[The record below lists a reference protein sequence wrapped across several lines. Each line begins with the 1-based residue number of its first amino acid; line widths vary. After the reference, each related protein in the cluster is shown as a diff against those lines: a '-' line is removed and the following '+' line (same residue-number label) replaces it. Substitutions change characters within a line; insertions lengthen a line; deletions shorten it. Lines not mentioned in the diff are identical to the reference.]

1 MKTPRLLSLTLSCL
15 CSSGFFLTPWVHAQA
30 PAAQTAHIDP
40 VAMAPHVY
48 KVIFENETVRVLEAT
63 DKPGDKAEMH
73 SHPDTL
79 MYVLAPFKRKLT
91 LGSGR
96 VVNVEQKPG
105 DVRWMPAQ
113 SHSGENTG
121 DTETRALFIEFKT
134 DSNTAAKP
142 ASPAVLAK

>member
-1 MKTPRLLSLTLSCL
+1 MKSPRLLSLTISCIGTA
-15 CSSGFFLTPWVHAQA
+15 GFAWTTAADAQA
-30 PAAQTAHIDP
+30 SAAHVDP

-48 KVIFENETVRVLEAT
+48 KVVFENDKVRVLEAT

-91 LGSGR
+91 LANGR
-96 VVNVEQKPG
+96 VVNVEQKSG
-105 DVRWMPAQ
+105 DIRWMPAQ

-134 DSNTAAKP
+134 DSKAEVKP
-142 ASPAVLAK
+142 ASPGATAK

>member
-1 MKTPRLLSLTLSCL
+1 MKTPRLWSLTLSCI
-15 CSSGFFLTPWVHAQA
+15 CSSGFAVTAAVHAEA
-30 PAAQTAHIDP
+30 PAANAVHVDP

-48 KVIFENETVRVLEAT
+48 KVVFENEKVRVLEAT

-91 LGSGR
+91 LGNGR
-96 VVNVEQKPG
+96 VVNVEQKQG

-121 DTETRALFIEFKT
+121 ETETRALFIEFKS
-134 DSNTAAKP
+134 DSKP
-142 ASPAVLAK
+142 K